1 MQVPVQPLV
10 AVEEA
15 KNIAPR
21 PEENVLGQPREVHA
35 LAALA
40 PRPVIDALLEG
51 MERPG
56 DLQDDPAA
64 VEVAQRREV
73 RLGAIA
79 QWLDYHVVVALRQAG
94 ESPARLGGG
103 HVRQLAIDHVR
114 RAAYSFGSSLIE
126 TELMQYG
133 SPVGAG
139 RSSKAWP

>member
-21 PEENVLGQPREVHA
+21 PEEKVLGQPREVHA

-40 PRPVIDALLEG
+40 PRTVIDAPREG

-64 VEVAQRREV
+64 VAVAPRREV
-73 RLGAIA
+73 RLRARA
-79 QWLDYHVVVALRQAG
+79 RWLDDHRGRPPQAAG
-94 ESPARLGGG
+94 DSPA
-103 HVRQLAIDHVR
+103 
-114 RAAYSFGSSLIE
+114 
-126 TELMQYG
+126 
-133 SPVGAG
+133 P
-139 RSSKAWP
+139 

>member
-21 PEENVLGQPREVHA
+21 PEEHVLRQPREVHS
-35 LAALA
+35 LATLA
-40 PRPVIDALLEG
+40 PRPVIDELLER

-56 DLQDDPAA
+56 DLQDDAAA

-79 QWLDYHVVVALRQAG
+79 QRLDDHVVVALRKAG
-94 ESPARLGGG
+94 E
-103 HVRQLAIDHVR
+103 
-114 RAAYSFGSSLIE
+114 SLIE
-126 TELMQYG
+126 TELMQ
-133 SPVGAG
+133 
-139 RSSKAWP
+139 